1 MTCQINPAD
10 FYQALNNPATQ
21 PGFVLSDYGDPLGPP
36 GGEGS
41 DYDVPIAWSIR
52 IFYGQQY
59 YEFGWF
65 YAPDVQPMDIQ
76 KVYGAAA
83 GFKFGIADYRHERQL
98 VPFVP
103 VEEMYCEV
111 WAGSHRYAIG
121 FIRDVNPVQVNFVR
135 ADGTEATDY
144 IITVGD
150 LYQELERKAVLANPK
165 NKKLGFI
172 LRDVIRRWTTLDPS
186 DIDPDLGFEVA
197 EYPINDKAPSQVLAH
212 INSLTDTTFFIETS
226 TRKLKVLGKDDPAA
240 AWPVEITDANV
251 YDWFEKDSFSIR
263 RQSDLTKNLI
273 KFWFSERY
281 TAGTVNVANGSNIV
295 VGFGSPPETSWDDLP
310 AGLQFKLANSDAVY
324 NVEKNNSSGAT
335 QELRLSSAF
344 AESTASDEAYELRG
358 NRRPIIVSDEQSI
371 GQMSQ
376 LRGDDGIFTYVVS
389 EDQNFFTPTEARQ
402 FAQALLALARP
413 LPKGQAR
420 TWNDVW
426 QFLPNEAG
434 MVIPFNLPLSKRF
447 VGNVVVQE
455 IRIQDLGGFVRIGE
469 EEHPYC
475 QIDFSFTST
484 LNSTQIQ
491 LRKMMQDLRKVKIN
505 DDPVDI
511 IDIARLPETLIFKD
525 CIHAL
530 DPVQITDILSLLEQI
545 EARDISGDPLFYT
558 EQHYTLNDFDYS
570 FTSD

>member
-1 MTCQINPAD
+1 LTCTINPSD

-21 PGFVLSDYGDPLGPP
+21 PGFVRPGYGDPLGPP
-36 GGEGS
+36 EGDGG
-41 DYDVPIAWSIR
+41 DYDAPSVWSIR
-52 IFYGQQY
+52 IRFGTQP
-59 YEFGWF
+59 YEFCWF
-65 YAPDVQPMDIQ
+65 YAPDVHPMEIT
-76 KVYGAAA
+76 KIYSSPG
-83 GFKFGIADYRHERQL
+83 GFKFGIADYRHESQL
-98 VPFVP
+98 IPFVP
-103 VEEMYCEV
+103 VEEMHCEV
-111 WAGSHRYAIG
+111 WAGSHMYAAG
-121 FIRDVNPVQVNFVR
+121 FIRDVEQRMLFVR
-135 ADGTEATDY
+135 ADGTEAANY
-144 IITVGD
+144 IITCGD
-150 LYQELERKAVLANPK
+150 LYQELERKAVLNLYK

-172 LRDVIRRWTTLDPS
+172 LRDVIRRWTNLDPS
-186 DIDPDLGFEVA
+186 DIDPNLGFEVA
-197 EYPINDKAPSQVLAH
+197 EYPINDKVPSQVLTH
-212 INSLTDTTFFIETS
+212 INGLTDTTFFIETA

-251 YDWFEKDSFSIR
+251 YDWFDKDTFSIR

-295 VGFGSPPETSWDDLP
+295 VGFGSPPETNWDDLP
-310 AGLQFKLANSDAVY
+310 AGLQFKLAGSDAVY

-344 AESTASDEAYELRG
+344 AEGSASEQAYELRG

-389 EDQNFFTPTEARQ
+389 EDQNFFTPGEARQ

-434 MVIPFNLPLSKRF
+434 MVLPLNLPQSKRF
-447 VGNVVVQE
+447 VGNVVVHE
-455 IRIQDLGGFVRIGE
+455 VRIQDLGGFVRIGE
-469 EEHPYC
+469 EDHPYC
-475 QIDFSFTST
+475 QIDFTFTST

-491 LRKMMQDLRKVKIN
+491 LRKMMQDLRKVKVN

-511 IDIARLPETLIFKD
+511 IDIARLSETLIFKD

-530 DPVQITDILSLLEQI
+530 DPVEMTDSLLFSDQI
-545 EARDISGDPLFYT
+545 ESRDITGDPLFYT
-558 EQHYTLNDFDYS
+558 EQHYTLNALDYS